1 MPLGIDTVRQL
12 RKRTKL
18 PFDVHLMASDNDFF
32 VGELLDIGVEQL
44 VFHAETE
51 RHIDNRLNQ
60 IHAAGARAGVALKP
74 ATPLSVLE
82 YVLEKCDAVLLMLI
96 NPGYAQCRAE
106 GQVPYAARK
115 VLELRRMIRERELD
129 TKIILDGRI
138 SKQNLADFG
147 PDGTADIFVAGSTC
161 IDKNNLLESAGKLAA
176 YRSSLLKGAEK

>member
-1 MPLGIDTVRQL
+1 MDLWKQKCILAPSLISCCDLCNLETSVRALETAGIGLLHVDILDGYFSPSMPLGIDTVRQL

-74 ATPLSVLE
+74 ATPSVSPTATVTMEMITSSEIWTVPFSWFCVMYCLLSAME
-82 YVLEKCDAVLLMLI
+82 
-96 NPGYAQCRAE
+96 
-106 GQVPYAARK
+106 
-115 VLELRRMIRERELD
+115 
-129 TKIILDGRI
+129 
-138 SKQNLADFG
+138 
-147 PDGTADIFVAGSTC
+147 
-161 IDKNNLLESAGKLAA
+161 
-176 YRSSLLKGAEK
+176 